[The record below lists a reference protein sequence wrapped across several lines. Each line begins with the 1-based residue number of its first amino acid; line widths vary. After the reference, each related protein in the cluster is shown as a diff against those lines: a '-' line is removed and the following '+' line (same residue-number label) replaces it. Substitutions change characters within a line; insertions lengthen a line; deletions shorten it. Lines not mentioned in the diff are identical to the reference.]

1 MLTDLTN
8 DENYIYVE
16 AHPEYYDSMESL
28 AINTE
33 TKEFEICEGGGQH
46 ISKIYKGTA
55 DYSQPDTLVLH
66 YTREEQSKTDM
77 DYTISFRYSIE
88 NTQTKHFNGY
98 ELFVSNYTTTF
109 DRSLLT
115 PPDQATSHEHD
126 PLIFY
131 TVTHT
136 EECDV
141 DLYRAKHCMNRDK
154 HITPP
159 QQFAQYV
166 NKTITDEILSE
177 IVKLRKKH
185 VRNSRIDKATILGA
199 SQEGILLYYK
209 DYEFFMFLAP
219 TVLQYYIDDVSDD
232 ERALPLLA
240 PNMKHTFEYDISSNK
255 DTIED
260 IVNLYHLNTQSED
273 VKEFVEEVTKLF
285 V

>member
-8 DENYIYVE
+8 EENYIYLE

-46 ISKIYKGTA
+46 IIKIYIGTA
-55 DYSQPDTLVLH
+55 DYSQPGTLVLH
-66 YTREEQSKTDM
+66 YTQEKQSKTDM

-88 NTQTKHFNGY
+88 NKQTKHFNGY

-131 TVTHT
+131 TVNFA

-141 DLYRAKHCMNRDK
+141 DFYSAKHCMNRDK
-154 HITPP
+154 HISPP
-159 QQFAQYV
+159 QQFAEHV
-166 NKTITDEILSE
+166 NTNLSDEILSA
-177 IVKLRKKH
+177 IVKLRRKH
-185 VRNSRIDKATILGA
+185 VRGSRIDKATILGA
-199 SQEGILLYYK
+199 SNEGILLYYK

-219 TVLQYYIDDVSDD
+219 TVLQYYIDHVR
-232 ERALPLLA
+232 ENVRALPLLA
-240 PNMKHTFEYDISSNK
+240 PNMKHTFEYDVLSNK
-255 DTIED
+255 GTIED
-260 IVNLYHLNTQSED
+260 IVNVYYLDTHPED
-273 VKEFVEEVTKLF
+273 VKEFVEEVVKLF